1 MKFWAST
8 AFMRSDELIDVARM
22 LDEAGYHGVMVSDHV
37 CYPRELKSPYPYS
50 PHEDGVLVR
59 LRRNAWA
66 AAPRQEPRAP
76 QRFGAAPFQYGEA
89 APIRCGGAA

>member
-22 LDEAGYHGVMVSDHV
+22 LDDAGYHGVMVSDHV

-50 PHEDGVLVR
+50 PHDDGR
-59 LRRNAWA
+59 PIWDMRASAFSCPTIA
-66 AAPRQEPRAP
+66 AGLPLTVMPACDSVSLPPV
-76 QRFGAAPFQYGEA
+76 
-89 APIRCGGAA
+89 

>member
-8 AFMRSDELIDVARM
+8 AFMHSDELIDLARL
-22 LDEAGYHGVMVSDHV
+22 LDGAGYHGVTVSDHV
-37 CYPRELKSPYPYS
+37 CYPQALESPYPYS

-59 LRRNAWA
+59 LRRNAGA
-66 AAPRQEPRAP
+66 AAPRQERRAP
-76 QRFGAAPFQYGEA
+76 QRFGAAPFQCGGA